1 MAVLPKDFYILVTCP
16 EIVTISD
23 NQCND
28 DYDNLPATF
37 GVVEANATE
46 DEKEKGRDVEPHRSA
61 YSLTL
66 RGKV

>member
-1 MAVLPKDFYILVTCP
+1 MAVLPNDYYILVTCP